1 MILEEI
7 ARRTRLRVERRRT
20 ALPFD
25 QIQDAARAQCAAGK
39 GPNAGSFAAALAPQP
54 GRSLAFICEI
64 KRASPSK
71 GIIAEDFPYR
81 SIALDYEAA
90 GAAALSVL
98 TEPEYFL
105 GDDRHLREI
114 AAAVSLP
121 LLRKDFIIDPYQIYE
136 AALLGAA
143 AALLIAAL
151 LDTKT
156 LAEYQEIAGSLGLD
170 ALVEIHSAGELQ
182 SALESGARIVGI
194 NNRDLRTFQVDMGT
208 ARRLRRLIPP
218 GIITVAESGV
228 QSREDIRVLEDAGID
243 AALIGETLMRSADK
257 KSALAALRGA

>member
-7 ARRTRLRVERRRT
+7 ARRTRLRVERRRE

-25 QIQDAARAQCAAGK
+25 QIQDEARSQCAAGK
-39 GPNAGSFAAALAPQP
+39 ARRAGSFAAALAPQT
-54 GRSLAFICEI
+54 GRPIAFICEI

-105 GDDRHLREI
+105 GEDRHLSGI

-143 AALLIAAL
+143 AVLLIAAL

-170 ALVEIHSAGELQ
+170 ALVETHSPGELQ
-182 SALESGARIVGI
+182 SALDAGSRIVGI
-194 NNRDLRTFQVDMGT
+194 NNRDLRTFQVDMET

-218 GIITVAESGV
+218 GIITAAESGV

-243 AALIGETLMRSADK
+243 AVLIGETLMRSANK
-257 KSALAALRGA
+257 KSALASLRGV